1 MQVEEKVEAEKDI
14 NLTKKSLDLCARCGR
29 QLIVIK
35 VTKELVGNSM
45 VTTTQMSCTDSVCQ
59 KGLELQL
66 AKEKEARARLQQ
78 KPFSYYSE
86 RFKGKNQSTLKTQ
99 YTKAK

>member
-1 MQVEEKVEAEKDI
+1 MPDQWRKEVQETSTGADHLMQVEEKVEAEKDI

-66 AKEKEARARLQQ
+66 AKE
-78 KPFSYYSE
+78 
-86 RFKGKNQSTLKTQ
+86 
-99 YTKAK
+99 